1 MVRGFAPQESG
12 LNTSSISQKMLEESD
27 LANAR
32 AAQLDAEDRA
42 RKKLVYQSQFSETA
56 VVEVG
61 S

>member
-1 MVRGFAPQESG
+1 
-12 LNTSSISQKMLEESD
+12 MLEESD

-32 AAQLDAEDRA
+32 AAQLDTEDRA
-42 RKKLVYQSQFSETA
+42 RKKLVYESQFSETA